1 MKPVRHIT
9 FLSLFFASLYSFAQ
23 TSPNWE
29 PEIRV
34 FGQQDSIDGYNQGGI
49 MFIGSSSI
57 KLWKT
62 LAADMAPHPVIQ
74 RGFGG
79 SSLPD
84 VIQYAER
91 IIGKHKPCAFVLFVA
106 NDITGAANDK
116 SPEKV
121 ASLYEDLVRIIRRQH
136 AHTQVY
142 ILSITPTGSRWQAW
156 PRIQEA
162 NKAIADMTL
171 RQHNVS
177 LIPTEHLFL
186 GADGMPDPALFVA
199 DKLHLSPAGYTRW
212 TSVLR
217 PLLHDAIITCD

>member
-1 MKPVRHIT
+1 MTLVRHIT
-9 FLSLFFASLYSFAQ
+9 FSWLFFVSFYSFAQ
-23 TSPNWE
+23 SSANWE
-29 PEIRV
+29 PDIQV
-34 FGQQDSIDGYNQGGI
+34 FEQQDSVGGYNQGGI

-62 LAADMAPHPVIQ
+62 LAADMAPHSVIQ
-74 RGFGG
+74 HGFGG

-106 NDITGAANDK
+106 NDIKGAANDK
-116 SPEKV
+116 SPDQV
-121 ASLYEDLVRIIRRQH
+121 ASLHEDLVSIIRSQH
-136 AHTQVY
+136 AHTQVF
-142 ILSITPTGSRWQAW
+142 ILAITPTGSRWQAW
-156 PRIQEA
+156 PRIQSA

-171 RQHNVS
+171 RQRNVT

-186 GADGMPDPALFVA
+186 GVDGMPDPALFVA